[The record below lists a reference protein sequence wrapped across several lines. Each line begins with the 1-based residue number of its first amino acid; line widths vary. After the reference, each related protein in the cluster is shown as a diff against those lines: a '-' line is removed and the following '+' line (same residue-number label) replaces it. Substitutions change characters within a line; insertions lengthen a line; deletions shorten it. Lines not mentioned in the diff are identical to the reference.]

1 MKTYCGCTNTLTSNS
16 IIAINIIRKRNKMK
30 SLKIVLLTA
39 IMLTVTSAKAAIIN
53 QDLILDLQ
61 GLEWLSFDESY
72 NVEYDEIGNALQNN
86 AFGKGWRFAELEEAA
101 ILVESWNVMRGKT
114 DNWPY
119 FNVGTR
125 EINTFSYLFDLF
137 NYDPFETTNEY
148 TYDNGRGV
156 EYKHNIYYSHL
167 IFSDFT
173 NDLNTCNRA
182 YDSFILDDSFMCG
195 VFNFADSNT
204 NLSTGEIGVSS
215 STSVLE
221 VSSNI
226 TGLFREDVFLNRDEL
241 IGDTYNSMFAE
252 GLPVYN
258 YLIVRD
264 AVSVATPHHTFA
276 LMFIALAFLFRRSR
290 I

>member
-1 MKTYCGCTNTLTSNS
+1 MKWNCGYINTLTSNS
-16 IIAINIIRKRNKMK
+16 IIAVNIIRKRNKMK

-39 IMLTVTSAKAAIIN
+39 IMLTVTSAKAAIITE
-53 QDLILDLQ
+53 DTILDLQ
-61 GLEWLSFDESY
+61 GLEWLSFDESN

-114 DNWPY
+114 DNWP
-119 FNVGTR
+119 FVNVSST
-125 EINTFSYLFDLF
+125 EIDTFSYFFDLF
-137 NYDPFETTNEY
+137 NYDPFETTIEY
-148 TYDNGRGV
+148 TYDNGQGA
-156 EYKHNIYYSHL
+156 EFQHNTYYSHL

-182 YDSFILDDSFMCG
+182 YDSFILNDRFMCG
-195 VFNFADSNT
+195 VFNFAESFT

-226 TGLFREDVFLNRDEL
+226 TGVFREDVFLNRDEL

-264 AVSVATPHHTFA
+264 AVAVSSPHNTFA
-276 LMFIALAFLFRRSR
+276 LMLVGLAFLFRRSR
-290 I
+290 T